1 MRRWLWMVAA
11 GVGAVV
17 LCSAWTA
24 VTCPGPGC
32 ADMGLGAAGRSW
44 MLNMPV
50 GAAVIGLI
58 ALTAI
63 VVRTS
68 WMLASMSRRLRLVEL
83 TSAPPPLELAVRET
97 GCRQVLCI
105 DSPEPLA
112 FCSGTLRP
120 RVFVSR
126 GLVSSLRPLEL
137 QAVLLHEAHHAR
149 RRDPVRRAAAH
160 AAGDVL
166 FFAPLMSWWA
176 RRFLDSS
183 ELAADRVA
191 ISAVG
196 ASPVAGAL
204 CVVGSAPA
212 VAAAGFSGAAD
223 LRARQLLGMNMRAP
237 AVPGHI
243 RAATAAGTAMTL
255 AVGSCLGGW
264 LLLLVR

>member
-1 MRRWLWMVAA
+1 MRRWLWMLAV
-11 GVGAVV
+11 GVGAVA

-24 VTCPGPGC
+24 ATCPGPGC
-32 ADMGLGAAGRSW
+32 ADMGSGAAVGTW
-44 MLNMPV
+44 LLNMPI
-50 GAAVIGLI
+50 GALLIGLI
-58 ALTAI
+58 ALIAI

-68 WMLASMSRRLRLVEL
+68 WMLASMRRRLRALEL
-83 TSAPPPLELAVRET
+83 TPAPPPLELAVRET
-97 GCRQVLCI
+97 GCRKVVCV
-105 DSPEPLA
+105 DTPEPLA
-112 FCSGTLRP
+112 FCAGTLRP
-120 RVFVSR
+120 TLFISL

-137 QAVLLHEAHHAR
+137 KAVLLHEAHHAR
-149 RRDPVRRAAAH
+149 RRDPLRRAAGH

-166 FFAPLMSWWA
+166 FFAPLMSWWT

-191 ISAVG
+191 ISALG

-204 CVVGSAPA
+204 CIIGGAPA

-223 LRARQLLGMNMRAP
+223 LRVRQLLGITMRTP
-237 AVPGHI
+237 RVPGRV

-264 LLLLVR
+264 LLLFVR